1 MPDKTKEYYEK
12 SLQKINCDD
21 PFRAA
26 KISYVNNEL
35 ERKIESV
42 DMICKP
48 EVINKR
54 KALIMSLSE
63 SYSNASSNA
72 KVKPMF
78 YFHFGNCNSAKS
90 MKRKSIAMKRK
101 SIAIYGVN
109 VSSRFISSKFVI
121 YDIVSIP
128 SFAYIVVDV
137 FSFTNSEV
145 SEMCDA
151 DKIINCFVYLILTGN
166 ALWNF
171 FLFTTSL
178 VQSARRRLAYY

>member
-1 MPDKTKEYYEK
+1 MPDKTQEYYEK

-26 KISYVNNEL
+26 KISYVYNEL

-72 KVKPMF
+72 KVKAMF
-78 YFHFGNCNSAKS
+78 YFHFGNCYSAKS
-90 MKRKSIAMKRK
+90 MKRKFIAMKGK

-121 YDIVSIP
+121 YGIVSIP
-128 SFAYIVVDV
+128 SFVY
-137 FSFTNSEV
+137 
-145 SEMCDA
+145 MC
-151 DKIINCFVYLILTGN
+151 
-166 ALWNF
+166 
-171 FLFTTSL
+171 FLLPT
-178 VQSARRRLAYY
+178 ARFPKCATWIKL